1 MRKRVALSKRAYE
14 GRQARR
20 LTQEA
25 MTIADIREDVSRAG
39 GRLNDSFILEMGD
52 KNERSCR

>member
-20 LTQEA
+20 LKQEA
-25 MTIADIREDVSRAG
+25 RTIADTREDVSRAG
-39 GRLNDSFILEMGD
+39 GRLNDSFILETGD